1 MYAEEDVK
9 GGAEALEINNEYIG
23 STITF
28 GLKGTSMTLRDM
40 GGKETAG
47 TFSFVRVADGE
58 SVSPSCCVAKFM
70 TVGTF
75 IPFANPW
82 WGPAK
87 SFSNLMLFHASKDKL
102 IFTFNDGNIWCWV
115 FEAK

>member
-1 MYAEEDVK
+1 MAALMLSSCEDFLDTNDPTKANSSNFPQTKEQAEMILAGVY
-9 GGAEALEINNEYIG
+9 N
-23 STITF
+23 
-28 GLKGTSMTLRDM
+28 GLNRIS
-40 GGKETAG
+40 AI
-47 TFSFVRVADGE
+47 VRVADGE

>member
-9 GGAEALEINNEYIG
+9 GWAEALEINNEYIG

-28 GLKGTSMTLRDM
+28 GLKGISMTLRDM

-87 SFSNLMLFHASKDKL
+87 SFSNLMLSTPQR
-102 IFTFNDGNIWCWV
+102 IN
-115 FEAK
+115 